1 MKNFLTSVSEGLR
14 RVRKVWII
22 TAVVVLGIIVGAV
35 GFGSGTIQKA
45 IAARQNK
52 NDLAATVNVGALATA
67 TELPVSGIETTP
79 TAVPEIAAPTTVP
92 GDTQTVAAN
101 DLDALTV
108 QMQTMLDSLNGTMQ
122 QLDQKGAN
130 LPPSTTSTSVD
141 LQPLLTELQAI
152 EQELGPLM
160 VRVQADLQGNP
171 SPEELASVRAQVEQ
185 IQVRMANLMNQIQAA
200 RNGTAPVAAATLE
213 SMPGMT
219 NSTPSMD
226 NMMQTMDDMMTT
238 MDNMAMNGSMS
249 SSDSSMDQMMQM
261 MDDMM
266 STMDDMM
273 GMSGMSDPM
282 TGTST
287 TNSAMMDDMMM
298 MMDDM
303 MDKMDKMMEMDMGMP
318 DM

>member
-1 MKNFLTSVSEGLR
+1 MKNFLNNVSEGLR

-22 TAVVVLGIIVGAV
+22 TAVVVLGVIIGVV

-52 NDLAATVNVGALATA
+52 NDPAATINVDALATP
-67 TELPVSGIETTP
+67 TQLPVSGIETTP
-79 TAVPEIAAPTTVP
+79 TAVREVAGPTAVP
-92 GDTQTVAAN
+92 GDTQPVAAN

-108 QMQTMLDSLNGTMQ
+108 QMQTMLDSLNGMML

-130 LPPSTTSTSVD
+130 VAPAMDASSVD
-141 LQPLLTELQAI
+141 LQPLLTELQVI

-160 VRVQADLQGNP
+160 IRVQADLQGNP

-185 IQVRMANLMNQIQAA
+185 IQFRMGNLMNQLQAA
-200 RNGTAPVAAATLE
+200 RNGTAPVAVATME
-213 SMPGMT
+213 PMPGM
-219 NSTPSMD
+219 SSSAPS
-226 NMMQTMDDMMTT
+226 MDDMMQMMDDMRGM
-238 MDNMAMNGSMS
+238 MDNMAMNGATA
-249 SSDSSMDQMMQM
+249 SSDPSMDQMMQM

-266 STMDDMM
+266 NTMDNMM
-273 GMSGMSDPM
+273 GMGPMSGPM

-287 TNSAMMDDMMM
+287 TNSAMMDDMMN
-298 MMDDM
+298 MMDNMMNM
-303 MDKMDKMMEMDMGMP
+303 MDNMMGMP

>member
-52 NDLAATVNVGALATA
+52 NDAATLNVAALATA
-67 TELPVSGIETTP
+67 TELPASWIETTA
-79 TAVPEIAAPTTVP
+79 TAVPEVAAPTSVP
-92 GDTQTVAAN
+92 GNTQPVTAN
-101 DLDALTV
+101 DLDALTA
-108 QMQTMLDSLNGTMQ
+108 QMQTMMDSLNGMVQ

-130 LPPSTTSTSVD
+130 LTPSTNSTSVD

-171 SPEELASVRAQVEQ
+171 SQEELASVRSQLEQ
-185 IQVRMANLMNQIQAA
+185 IQGRMANLMNQIQAA
-200 RNGTAPVAAATLE
+200 RNGTAPVAVATME
-213 SMPGMT
+213 PMAGMS

-226 NMMQTMDDMMTT
+226 DMMQMMDDMMGM
-238 MDNMAMNGSMS
+238 MDNMAMNGATA
-249 SSDSSMDQMMQM
+249 SSDPSMDQMMQM

-266 STMDDMM
+266 TTMDDMM
-273 GMSGMSDPM
+273 GMGAMSDPM

-298 MMDDM
+298 MMDNMMNM
-303 MDKMDKMMEMDMGMP
+303 MDNMMEMDMGMP

>member
-52 NDLAATVNVGALATA
+52 TDAETLNVAALATA
-67 TELPVSGIETTP
+67 TELPASGIETTA
-79 TAVPEIAAPTTVP
+79 TAVPEVAVPTSVL
-92 GDTQTVAAN
+92 GNTQPVTAN

-108 QMQTMLDSLNGTMQ
+108 QMQTMMDSLNGMVQ
-122 QLDQKGAN
+122 QLDQKGTNAT
-130 LPPSTTSTSVD
+130 PSTTSTSVD
-141 LQPLLTELQAI
+141 LQPFLTELQAI

-171 SPEELASVRAQVEQ
+171 SQEELASVRSQLEQ
-185 IQVRMANLMNQIQAA
+185 IQGRMANLMNQIQAA
-200 RNGTAPVAAATLE
+200 RNGTAPVAAATME
-213 SMPGMT
+213 PMAGTS

-226 NMMQTMDDMMTT
+226 D
-238 MDNMAMNGSMS
+238 
-249 SSDSSMDQMMQM
+249 MMQM

-266 STMDDMM
+266 STMDNMM
-273 GMSGMSDPM
+273 GMGTMSDPM

-287 TNSAMMDDMMM
+287 TNSAMMDDMMQ

-303 MDKMDKMMEMDMGMP
+303 MKTMDNMMEMDMGMP